1 MGTNWVSAQGAVC
14 GAKGTDR
21 GKRFQQKI
29 IRDTE
34 HGLFSFRFGNVE
46 ESSEAV

>member
-1 MGTNWVSAQGAVC
+1 MRTNWVNHQGGVC

-21 GKRFQQKI
+21 KRFQQKI
-29 IRDTE
+29 SRDSE
-34 HGLFSFRFGNVE
+34 HEIFSFRIGNVG